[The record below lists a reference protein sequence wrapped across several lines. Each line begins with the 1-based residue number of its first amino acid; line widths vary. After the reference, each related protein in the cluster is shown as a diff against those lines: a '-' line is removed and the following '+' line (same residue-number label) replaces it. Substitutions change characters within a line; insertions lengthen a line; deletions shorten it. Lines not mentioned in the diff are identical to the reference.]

1 MVICVHQAQNNDTK
15 VIFLPGCCHF
25 EMTISQFRKQDVL
38 IFARQKDL
46 NFTEKGAGSCWSS
59 ECGFPVM
66 L

>member
-1 MVICVHQAQNNDTK
+1 MVICVHQAQNNDTR

-46 NFTEKGAGSCWSS
+46 NFTEKGAGSC
-59 ECGFPVM
+59 
-66 L
+66 